1 MAGPNTMSKVIA
13 VMVFL
18 AMTCMAQTDR
28 HEHRLNPTPD
38 SAALF
43 KVYIPKD
50 LDDCFVE
57 LERMLPSTL
66 LDEMRESSERNM
78 ISYHHSLG
86 LWIRNNWALWAGSRL
101 STYFKQLGIR
111 HPDDMSGII
120 LTSFWRHLHSQ
131 PIKLDEQLEFTKEY
145 YRKAAE
151 REASITPVST
161 ASMNW
166 PLKSY

>member
-78 ISYHHSLG
+78 ISQ
-86 LWIRNNWALWAGSRL
+86 
-101 STYFKQLGIR
+101 K
-111 HPDDMSGII
+111 
-120 LTSFWRHLHSQ
+120 
-131 PIKLDEQLEFTKEY
+131 
-145 YRKAAE
+145 
-151 REASITPVST
+151 SIT
-161 ASMNW
+161 AR
-166 PLKSY
+166 PLKERPRLHRSRPLP